1 MRYAVIMAGGSG
13 KRLWPSSRADRP
25 KQLIPMID
33 GKCLLEI
40 AVERLNGLFEPENIF
55 IITSR
60 DYADKVAAAIPQ
72 IPAGNI
78 IGEPTGRDTA
88 NAVALGAAI
97 LEGKHHN
104 ATMAIFT
111 ADHIIR
117 PVDCFENAVELA
129 LKTAEANPKSLGTFG
144 IRPTWPHTGL
154 GYVECGEE
162 VKPGV
167 HNVVSFREKPDHPT
181 ARKYVESGR
190 YFWNSGMFVWKV
202 AAIQEAMQKFLP
214 DSAQKLTAITKAVKE
229 SKDIK
234 PILDEVYP
242 TLQKISIDY
251 AVMEKASSV
260 FMTELNCEWIDLGSW
275 PALENILG
283 QDDKG
288 NTILAENHVLMD
300 SFNNIVV
307 SEDKSHL
314 IAVMGLDDCIVVHS
328 GNATLVCRRSDSQ
341 RLKELVDAIERDH
354 DKRFL

>member
-25 KQLIPMID
+25 KQLIPMVD
-33 GKCLLEI
+33 GKSLLEI
-40 AVERLNGLFEPENIF
+40 AVERLSGLFEPENIF

-60 DYADKVAAAIPQ
+60 DYSDKVADSLSGIPKE
-72 IPAGNI
+72 NI
-78 IGEPTGRDTA
+78 IGEPVGRDTA

-97 LEGKHHN
+97 LEGKDPD

-117 PVDCFENAVELA
+117 PVECFVNAVELA
-129 LKTAEANPKSLGTFG
+129 IKTADDNPQSLVTFG
-144 IRPTWPHTGL
+144 VRPTWPHTGL
-154 GYVECGEE
+154 GYVECGDT

-167 HNVVSFREKPDHPT
+167 HTVESFREKPDHPT

-202 AAIQEAMQKFLP
+202 ATIQAALKKFLP
-214 DSAQKLTAITKAVKE
+214 DSAQKLTAVTKAVRE
-229 SKDIK
+229 SRDIN

-242 TLQKISIDY
+242 KLQKISIDY
-251 AVMEKASSV
+251 AVMEKSSDV

-275 PALENILG
+275 PALENVLD

-288 NTILAENHVLMD
+288 NTILAGHHVVMD
-300 SFNNIVV
+300 SFNNIIV
-307 SEDKSHL
+307 SEDQSHI
-314 IAVMGLDDCIVVHS
+314 IAMLGMDDCIVVQS

-354 DKRFL
+354 DPRFL